1 MTTYKTMI
9 NVTCIDHSKHA
20 SSSLA
25 GGQCVEYRW
34 QEMCYPLIRQKLTC
48 CIWIRVHVYLLHKTL
63 V

>member
-25 GGQCVEYRW
+25 GG
-34 QEMCYPLIRQKLTC
+34 
-48 CIWIRVHVYLLHKTL
+48 
-63 V
+63 